1 MPTDKKRND
10 LLTQPIKST
19 LTKMTIPMM
28 MGMVALMSF
37 NLVDT
42 FFIGLIGTDELA
54 AVSFTFPITFTLISL
69 TIGLGVGTS
78 AVIAKTLGSG
88 QEDKAQIQGCSAL
101 ILSTVLVIG
110 LAVLGY
116 LTIDPLFILLG
127 SEANTLNH
135 IHDYMQIWYLGAVFL
150 TLPMIGNAILRA
162 SGDTKTPGIIMALG
176 GFINAVLD
184 PILIFGCNPVPAMG
198 IQGAAFASVAAWIVS
213 SSLIIY
219 LLTVQRGLVELAIPA
234 FDKLKLS
241 VIAILKIGLPASGA
255 SMLTPLAM
263 SILTAIIAQYGH
275 EAVAA
280 FGVGQRIESIA
291 SMLVLALSM
300 TLPPFI
306 SQNLGAN
313 QTKRVQQ
320 AYKMSCRFVLFWQL
334 GVYVLLAVCAPWIA
348 DAFSDNEKVQHLICI
363 FIWILPVG
371 YGLQGI
377 VILTN
382 SSFNALH
389 QPMISVQLSI
399 LRLFVFY
406 VPFAYIGGLVGGIV
420 GLFAACVI
428 ANLLMA
434 SVSFMRFNH
443 YFKQIQITS
452 KA

>member
-88 QEDKAQIQGCSAL
+88 QEDQAQIQGCSAL
-101 ILSTVLVIG
+101 ILSTVLVIA
-110 LAVLGY
+110 LALLGY

-184 PILIFGCNPVPAMG
+184 PILIFGWGPVPAMG

-234 FDKLKLS
+234 FDKLKVS

-306 SQNLGAN
+306 SQNLGAK
-313 QTKRVQQ
+313 QTERVQQ

-334 GVYVLLAVCAPWIA
+334 GVYILLAIAAPWIA
-348 DAFSDNEKVQHLICI
+348 DAFSDNEKVQHLICT
-363 FIWILPVG
+363 FIWILPLG
-371 YGLQGI
+371 YGLQGVI
-377 VILTN
+377 ILTN

-420 GLFAACVI
+420 GLFSACVM